1 MQNKSAIWIFTILLS
16 IATLY
21 SISLSFVSSNYEKKA
36 EEYAWQHEDSLKS
49 EGFEGAR
56 LDSAI
61 RVMKRKFLR
70 DSSNAEVYPVLGHT
84 YQEVKENELNLGLD
98 LQGGMSVTLEVS
110 VPELIRKL
118 ADYSEN
124 QEFNEA
130 LNNAKKRRT
139 DSQEPFINLFQE
151 EWNNLETDLELWRI
165 FNNIETGD
173 KFPPGSTDEEVFE
186 VLREEAKA
194 AINNTENIIRKR
206 IDRFGVAQP
215 LVQKQ
220 QFSGRILVELPGVD
234 DRERVLKTL
243 KSTANLEFWETY
255 TNNTIIRQLV
265 QVNDMLAQDRYPEAF
280 DTTST
285 DTTDVQDTTD
295 TDTEDLTAEELEGDT
310 TETDLDLDVDEDD
323 DIDLSQDDEEGETDE
338 ISDDQRKRTFFF
350 AAAPHSLLKAEVQG
364 GSAIVGWATAADT
377 SKVNDYLN
385 REEVQEMLPNDLML
399 LWAAKEDD
407 RNYLGKPMFAL
418 YSLQDQSGRGK
429 PKLDGESITDAST
442 QYDQFGQVAVNMTM
456 NQEGTIIWREM
467 TEEAAPDKSIA
478 IVMDN
483 FVYSAPQVNEPIP
496 NGSSRITLGGSQS
509 LEQQTK
515 EADDLTNLL
524 KAGALPAPAD
534 IVDITIVGPSLGA
547 DNINSGLMS
556 FAIALLVVLL
566 YMVFY
571 YKGAGLVSDIALIAN
586 LFFLIGALASLHAAL
601 TLPGIAGIV
610 LTIGMAVDAN
620 VLIYERIREE
630 MRLGKGLSVA
640 LKDGYNKAY
649 SAIVD
654 ANITTLLTA
663 IVLFSFGSGAIKGF
677 ATVLIIG
684 IFTSLFSAIVIT
696 RLIFDGRLKR
706 KKNITFSSA
715 ITKDWF
721 TKTNFDFLGKR
732 KMFYVI
738 SGIVIIIGIISLGTK
753 GLNFGI
759 DFEGGRSYTVEY
771 EEPITLNELRT
782 ELATNFA
789 REDGSKGNPE
799 VKFLGTSGQQVKI
812 TTSYLIDSDDTEADA
827 RVRTALVNALDI
839 AQADYKIIGEA
850 KVDPTISD
858 DFRTEASYATIF
870 TLLIV
875 FLYIFFRFKKWQFG
889 LGALIALTHDV
900 LIVLSLFSI
909 FYGILPF
916 SLEVDQAFIAAILT
930 VIGYSIN
937 DTVVVF
943 DRIRE
948 FLAGHKSRDQKVVV
962 NDALNKT
969 LSRTINTS
977 MSTFVVLLM
986 IFIFGGDTIRGFA
999 FALMVGVIV
1008 GTYSSLF
1015 VASPIVVDFTK
1026 QLLDKEKKD

>member
-1 MQNKSAIWIFTILLS
+1 MQNKSAIWIFTILLA

-21 SISLSFVSSNYEKKA
+21 SISLSFVSSSYESEAENYAKL
-36 EEYAWQHEDSLKS
+36 HEDSLKS
-49 EGFEGAR
+49 VGYTGPR

-70 DSSNAEVYPVLGHT
+70 DSSNAEVYPVLGLT

-110 VPELIRKL
+110 VPELVLKL

-124 QEFNEA
+124 PQFREA
-130 LNNAKKRRT
+130 LSTAKDRQKN
-139 DSQEPFINLFQE
+139 SQAPFLDLFQE
-151 EWNNLETDLELWRI
+151 EWNAMENDLDLWRI

-173 KFPPGSTDEEVFE
+173 KFPPGTANEEVFNI
-186 VLREEAKA
+186 LREEAKA

-234 DRERVLKTL
+234 DRERVRATL

-255 TNNTIIRQLV
+255 INNPIVTQLV
-265 QVNDMLAQDRYPEAF
+265 SVNEMLARERYPDAF
-280 DTTST
+280 DTTAT
-285 DTTDVQDTTD
+285 DTAAIDSLD
-295 TDTEDLTAEELEGDT
+295 TDDVAMESDSLANDT
-310 TETDLDLDVDEDD
+310 TESDLDLSSDDEDL
-323 DIDLSQDDEEGETDE
+323 DLSQDGETEGETDE
-338 ISDDQRKRTFFF
+338 MSAEQKKRSFFF
-350 AAAPHSLLKAEVQG
+350 AAAPHSLLKAEIQG
-364 GSAIVGWATAADT
+364 GSPVVGWANSADT
-377 SKVNDYLN
+377 AEVNKFIN
-385 REEVQEMLPNDLML
+385 KKEVKGALPADLRLM
-399 LWAAKEDD
+399 WAAKEDS
-407 RNYLGKPMFAL
+407 RNYLGKPLYAL
-418 YSLQDQSGRGK
+418 YAIKDESGRGK

-442 QYDQFGQVAVNMTM
+442 QFDQFGQVAVSMSM
-456 NQEGTIIWREM
+456 NPEGTRIWREM
-467 TEEAAPDKSIA
+467 TEAAAPDNHIA

-483 FVYSAPQVNEPIP
+483 LVYSAPQVNEPIP
-496 NGSSRITLGGSQS
+496 NGSSQITLGGTQS
-509 LEQQTK
+509 REQQMQ

-524 KAGALPAPAD
+524 KAGALPAPAT
-534 IVDITIVGPSLGA
+534 IVDETIVGPSLGA

-566 YMVFY
+566 YMIFY
-571 YKGAGLVSDIALIAN
+571 YKGAGLISDIALIAN
-586 LFFLIGALASLHAAL
+586 LFFLVGALASLHAAL

-630 MRLGKGLSVA
+630 MRLGKGITLA
-640 LKDGYNKAY
+640 IKDGYNKAY

-663 IVLFSFGSGAIKGF
+663 IILFSFGSGAIKGF

-696 RLIFDGRLKR
+696 RLIFDHRLKN
-706 KKNITFSSA
+706 KKPISFASS
-715 ITKDWF
+715 ITKNWF
-721 TKTNFDFLGKR
+721 TKINFDFLGKR
-732 KMFYVI
+732 KIFYAI
-738 SGIVIIIGIISLGTK
+738 SGIIILIGVISLSTK
-753 GLNFGI
+753 GLNMGL
-759 DFEGGRSYTVEY
+759 DFKGGRSYTVEF
-771 EEPITLNELRT
+771 EKPITLKDLRSELND
-782 ELATNFA
+782 NFT

-799 VKFLGTSGQQVKI
+799 VKYLGTSGQQVKI
-812 TTSYLIDSDDTEADA
+812 TTSYLIESDDENADSM
-827 RVRTALVNALDI
+827 VRDAMISGLSVVGIDYNII
-839 AQADYKIIGEA
+839 AEA

-858 DFRTEASYATIF
+858 DFRTEATYATIF
-870 TLLIV
+870 TLLVV
-875 FLYIFFRFKKWQFG
+875 FLYIFFRFRKWQFG

-948 FLAGHKSRDQKVVV
+948 FLAGHKSSDQKVVV
-962 NDALNKT
+962 NDALNQT

-977 MSTFVVLLM
+977 MSTFVVLLT
-986 IFIFGGDTIRGFA
+986 IFLFGGETIRGFA
-999 FALMVGVIV
+999 FALMIGVVV

-1026 QLLDKEKKD
+1026 QLLDKNKKD